1 MTTISEA
8 LALGLAHH
16 QARRWEQAES
26 IYRQVLAQYPGHVDT
41 LNCYA
46 ALVVDAGR
54 RDEGIVLLEQA
65 AAQAPHDLRVA
76 INLGS
81 IYVTT
86 GRYGQAEEVLLRALQ
101 LDPQQPDAT
110 YHLGLVMEQAGRRDD
125 AASYYRRTL
134 QLQPQHRAAHVNL
147 GVLLKSAGHYDM
159 ALMHFNEA
167 LAIDPESRYARYNR
181 GMVLLTQG
189 NFVEG
194 FRDYE
199 ARLDFPEFGTRR
211 RPEAEWDGRPLA
223 AHSLIVYGEQGIG
236 DMIQFVRYLPLVR
249 QRCARVT
256 LEVPQLL
263 LPLFREAGI
272 EGLAAQ
278 APANQPPRAAEAAGY
293 DFQIPLLSLPRVLGT
308 TLATI
313 PGGVPYLTA
322 NDHRVAQ
329 WRAQLAQYR
338 GLRVGIA
345 WQGRPTHRDDRYRSI
360 PLARFAPLARAGG
373 VNLLS
378 LQKGH
383 GREQL
388 AGVGDQLNVVDL
400 QELIDPQA
408 EQFLDVA
415 AIVRNLDL
423 LITCDT
429 SLGHL
434 AGAMGVPVWVAIPA
448 YSDWRW
454 LLDRTDTPWY
464 PTMRLF
470 RQPELGAWE
479 PVFAEMAAELNALVA
494 NRASTMK
501 S

>member
-1 MTTISEA
+1 MPTISEA
-8 LALGLAHH
+8 LALGLSHH

-26 IYRQVLAQYPGHVDT
+26 IYRQVLAQYPGHAET
-41 LNCYA
+41 LNRYA

-54 RDEGIVLLEQA
+54 RDEGITLLEQA
-65 AAQAPHDLRVA
+65 AAQEPHNLRVL

-81 IYVTT
+81 IYVMT
-86 GRYGQAEEVLLRALQ
+86 GRYQQAEVVLLRALQ
-101 LDPQQPDAT
+101 FDPQQPDAT
-110 YHLGLVMEQAGRRDD
+110 YHLGLVMEHAGRRDE
-125 AASYYRRTL
+125 AAGYYRRTL
-134 QLQPQHRAAHVNL
+134 QLQPRHRASHVNL
-147 GVLLKSAGHYDM
+147 GILLKGAGQYDA
-159 ALMHFNEA
+159 ALEHFNAA
-167 LAIDPESRYARYNR
+167 LAIDPDSRYARYNR

-189 NFVEG
+189 HFVEG

-211 RPEAEWDGRPLA
+211 RPEAEWDGGPLA
-223 AHSLIVYGEQGIG
+223 APSLIVHGEQGIG

-249 QRCARVT
+249 KRCQRVT

-263 LPLFREAGI
+263 IPLFREAGI
-272 EGLAAQ
+272 EHLAVQ
-278 APANQPPRAAEAAGY
+278 APPDQPLPAASATGY

-322 NDHRVAQ
+322 SEERVAR
-329 WRAQLAQYR
+329 WRTQLAAFR
-338 GLRVGIA
+338 GLKVGIA

-360 PLARFAPLARAGG
+360 PLAQFGSLARVGG
-373 VNLLS
+373 VSLLS

-388 AGVGDQLNVVDL
+388 AAVGDQFQVVDL
-400 QELIDPQA
+400 QQLIDPQA
-408 EQFLDVA
+408 EPFLDVA
-415 AIVRNLDL
+415 AILRNLDL

-434 AGAMGVPVWVAIPA
+434 AGALGVPVWLAIPA
-448 YSDWRW
+448 YADWRW
-454 LLDRTDTPWY
+454 LLGRTDTPWY

-470 RQPELGAWE
+470 RQPKLGAWE
-479 PVFAEMAAELNALVA
+479 PVFAEMAAELNALT
-494 NRASTMK
+494 ASR
-501 S
+501 